1 MSGAAMRLTAAVSG
15 FVIFLLSASVIQGQ
29 NVWRVTYTS
38 TQICALKGST
48 VNITC
53 SYTRPSKTTDG
64 DTRVERAFWFTKTQ
78 DEEPVDLRT
87 DPQYAGRVQYSYR
100 NNACT
105 LSISDLRDSDSAVFK
120 FRFITNHPDW
130 RYTGEPGVT
139 LSVTGFQV
147 KISQKQSCRAGRC
160 TWADLTCHSSCRLTY
175 STSYNWYKNG
185 VKMRTEKESFRDYF
199 YHEDSYSCA
208 ARGYEAF
215 PSPSECVGD
224 QTCKKVTYPDRS
236 ICAFKGSSVDISCT
250 YYNGYKYIASKFWFS
265 SDHHQRRY
273 LSRAEDLRKDSRYT
287 GRVQVFDTERGRS
300 TLRITDL
307 RESDSAEYHFKFKTG
322 SDEWSSSL
330 PATTLTVTDPDVQ
343 VQVIWST
350 TGPKLICHSSCLPSG
365 RSSLAWYQNETKRIQ
380 DETSPSYGGYVDPV
394 DSYSCSYQS
403 YRSPPVYAPRVPVVL
418 MSRSGDIM
426 KNSSVT
432 LTCSSDANPA
442 ANYTWYKENQSV
454 LGREPQLVFSSIQ
467 SSDSG
472 EYYCRAEN
480 DLGTTSEYVFIDVKY
495 GPKLPSVSV
504 SPSAQIVEGS
514 SVTLTCS
521 SDANPA
527 ANYTWYKEDQ
537 TLLQGPE
544 GVHRFTSI
552 SSHDSGNYRCQS
564 ENQYRRINSTTLV
577 LDVQYGPKRPSVS
590 NNIGRSN
597 STLHLTVVAAAW
609 KSAVVGTITAVLP
622 AIALLAVCLWI
633 RRKKSFTQQSHGGE
647 RPAIRAQLNMDLVRD
662 VTSAPA
668 PRQPA
673 EHLHYSSIRFTQNQE
688 EALYSN
694 IRPAQPHRQTE
705 EEHEEEEEEEVEY
718 TDINTDNARSS
729 PRTRREEDEEDSSAL
744 YSTVNK

>member
-1 MSGAAMRLTAAVSG
+1 MSLIVVS
-15 FVIFLLSASVIQGQ
+15 LPVIQGR

-53 SYTRPSKTTDG
+53 SYTHPSKITDG
-64 DTRVERAFWFTKTQ
+64 DTRVERAFWFTKKQ
-78 DEEPVDLRT
+78 DEEAVDLRT

-100 NNACT
+100 NNECT
-105 LSISDLRDSDSAVFK
+105 LSISDLRESDAAVFK

-139 LSVTGFQV
+139 LAVTGV
-147 KISQKQSCRAGRC
+147 
-160 TWADLTCHSSCRLTY
+160 
-175 STSYNWYKNG
+175 
-185 VKMRTEKESFRDYF
+185 
-199 YHEDSYSCA
+199 
-208 ARGYEAF
+208 
-215 PSPSECVGD
+215 VG
-224 QTCKKVTYPDRS
+224 QTCRRVTYADRS
-236 ICAFKGSSVDISCT
+236 ICAFKGSSVDIACT
-250 YYNGYKYIASKFWFS
+250 YSGYENIASKFWFS
-265 SDHHQRRY
+265 SQRHHRRY
-273 LSRAEDLRKDSRYT
+273 LSRAEDLSEDSRYA
-287 GRVQVFDTERGRS
+287 GRVQVVDTERGRS

-307 RESDSAEYHFKFKTG
+307 TERDSAEYHFTFNTA
-322 SDEWSSSL
+322 SFVWRSSL

-350 TGPKLICHSSCLPSG
+350 TGPKLICHSSCLRSG
-365 RSSLAWYQNETKRIQ
+365 RSSFAWYRNETKMIQ
-380 DETSPSYGGYVDPV
+380 DETSSYGGYVDPV

-442 ANYTWYKENQSV
+442 AHYTWYKENQSV
-454 LGREPQLVFSSIQ
+454 LSREPQLVFSSIQ

-472 EYYCRAEN
+472 QYYCRAEN
-480 DLGTTSEYVFIDVKY
+480 QLGMTSEYIYVDVKYGPTLPSVSVRPSAEIVEGSSVTLTCSSDANPAASYTWYKENQTLLQGPEGVHRFPSISSHDSGNYRCQSENQYRRINSTSLVLDVQY

-504 SPSAQIVEGS
+504 SPSAEIVEGS

-527 ANYTWYKEDQ
+527 ANYTWYKEDEDSPKASGQ
-537 TLLQGPE
+537 TFNITDFRAE
-544 GVHRFTSI
+544 H
-552 SSHDSGNYRCQS
+552 SGSYSCEAVNMR
-564 ENQYRRINSTTLV
+564 
-577 LDVQYGPKRPSVS
+577 
-590 NNIGRSN
+590 GRSN
-597 STLHLTVVAAAW
+597 STVTLTVVGAAW
-609 KSAVVGTITAVLP
+609 KSAVVGTIAAVLP
-622 AIALLAVCLWI
+622 AVALLAVFLRI
-633 RRKKSFTQQSHGGE
+633 RRKKSFTQQSDGGA
-647 RPAIRAQLNMDLVRD
+647 RPGIRAQLNMDLVYD
-662 VTSAPA
+662 LASAPA

-694 IRPAQPHRQTE
+694 IRPAQPHRQP
-705 EEHEEEEEEEVEY
+705 EEEEEEEVEY
-718 TDINTDNARSS
+718 TDIKTDNARSS
-729 PRTRREEDEEDSSAL
+729 PRTRRQEDEEDSSAL